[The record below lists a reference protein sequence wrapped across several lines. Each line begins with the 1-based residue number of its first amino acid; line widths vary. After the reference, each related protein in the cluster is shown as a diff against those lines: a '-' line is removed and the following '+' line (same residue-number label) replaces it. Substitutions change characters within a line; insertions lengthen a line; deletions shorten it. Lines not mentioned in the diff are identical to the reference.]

1 NPWVMVP
8 SLPKTMRSLRWYAP
22 EQIQLDTVPLPQVG
36 PGEALVKIGAA
47 TTCGTDFKTFR
58 RGHPRLI
65 REIPAPFGHEM
76 AGTVAAVGPG
86 VKGFS
91 PGDRVVVGNSAPC
104 GQCFYCR
111 KKSPALCEDLQFL
124 NGAYSDFI
132 LVPARIVEV
141 NLHPIPDSLSFA
153 TAALSEPL
161 ACVLNAFEKV
171 GPRAGESVLL
181 IGAGPM
187 GVLFA
192 QLAKL
197 YGTSLIALAR
207 DPEKLKNLQKHGAR
221 EVISLTQDEKPLEQA
236 RLLLNEGRGAD
247 IVIEAVGLPE
257 TWEMA
262 VDLARPGGR
271 VCFYGGC
278 AQGTSVSLDT
288 YRLHYEELNLFG
300 VFHHTP
306 AFFKK
311 AVELLSDEKIK
322 PEGLVVG
329 EIPLEDYGL
338 LFRKGMKS
346 NPLKYAVVP

>member
-1 NPWVMVP
+1 MVD

-22 EQIQLDTVPLPQVG
+22 EEIQLDTVPLPQVG
-36 PGEALVKIGAA
+36 PGEVLVKIGAA

-65 REIPAPFGHEM
+65 REVPAPFGHEM
-76 AGTVAAVGPG
+76 AGTVAAVGPE
-86 VKGFS
+86 VEGFF

-104 GQCFYCR
+104 GQCFSCR
-111 KKSPALCEDLQFL
+111 QGSLTLCEDLLFL
-124 NGAYSDFI
+124 NGAYADYI
-132 LVPARIVEV
+132 LVPARIVRA
-141 NLHPIPDSLSFA
+141 NLHPIPDTLSFS

-171 GPRAGESVLL
+171 SPKAGESVLL
-181 IGAGPM
+181 IGSGPM
-187 GVLFA
+187 GVLFV

-197 YGTSLIALAR
+197 YGTPLTAMAR
-207 DPEKLKNLQKHGAR
+207 DPEKLNNLKRLGAQ
-221 EVISLTQDEKPLEQA
+221 EVISLTQEEKPLEKA
-236 RLLLNEGRGAD
+236 REVLNEGRGAD

-257 TWEMA
+257 TWELA
-262 VDLARPGGR
+262 VDMVRPGGR

-278 AQGTSVSLDT
+278 AKGTSVHLDT

-306 AFFKK
+306 SFFKK
-311 AVELLSDEKIK
+311 AVAMLSEEKIK

-329 EIPLEDYGL
+329 EVALKDYEQ
-338 LFRKGMKS
+338 LFQKGMKS
-346 NPLKYAVVP
+346 NPLKYAVIP

>member
-1 NPWVMVP
+1 
-8 SLPKTMRSLRWYAP
+8 MRSLRWYAP
-22 EQIQLDTVPLPQVG
+22 EEIQLDTIPLPQLG
-36 PGEALVKIGAA
+36 PGEVLVKIGAA

-65 REIPAPFGHEM
+65 REIPAPLGHEM

-86 VKGFS
+86 VEGFS

-104 GQCFYCR
+104 GRCFFCR
-111 KKSPALCEDLQFL
+111 QGSLTLCEDLQFL
-124 NGAYSDFI
+124 NGAYADFI
-132 LVPARIVEV
+132 LVPARIARV
-141 NLHPIPDSLSFA
+141 NLHPIPDSLPFS

-171 GPRAGESVLL
+171 NPQAGESVLL

-187 GVLFA
+187 GVLFV
-192 QLAKL
+192 QLAKI
-197 YGTSLIALAR
+197 YGTPLTAIAR
-207 DPEKLKNLQKHGAR
+207 DPEKLNNLKRLGAR
-221 EVISLTQDEKPLEQA
+221 EVISLTREERPLEKA
-236 RLLLNEGRGAD
+236 RRVLNEGRGAD

-257 TWEMA
+257 TWELA
-262 VDLARPGGR
+262 VELVRPGGR

-278 AQGTSVSLDT
+278 SKGTSVQLDT

-306 AFFKK
+306 AYFKK
-311 AVELLSDEKIK
+311 AVTLLSEGKIK

-329 EIPLEDYGL
+329 EIALKDYEQ
-338 LFRKGMKS
+338 LFKKGMKS
-346 NPLKYAVVP
+346 NPLKYAVIP